1 MAFYSS
7 RNNMFHFLKSYF
19 KPSRNI
25 SKRNDVKNDL
35 ICVVLLGEYFFW
47 ILNLVESNT
56 GSDFPWVLFY
66 TSFVSDSK
74 LAWCIQLD
82 LQHFAAGK

>member
-1 MAFYSS
+1 MARLYTAITCFKEISVCRMAFYSS

-35 ICVVLLGEYFFW
+35 ICVVLLGEHFF
-47 ILNLVESNT
+47 
-56 GSDFPWVLFY
+56 
-66 TSFVSDSK
+66 
-74 LAWCIQLD
+74 
-82 LQHFAAGK
+82 